1 MNRLTKPRSAMIAAA
16 LATAVTWTQPL
27 SAGQVEI
34 TVTGVTA
41 PTGFIMIGVAD
52 AAGANEFPYPK
63 TWAANVR
70 LPARQGEVIKTLTMP
85 PGRYA
90 VAVYHDRDNSGKLE
104 TGAFGI
110 PKEPVGFSNN
120 PTFLFGPP
128 SFDAAAIQLGDTARR
143 LTIELVE

>member
-1 MNRLTKPRSAMIAAA
+1 MSRLTKPRSAMIAAA

-27 SAGQVEI
+27 SAGQVDI

-63 TWAANVR
+63 TLAANVR
-70 LPARQGEVIKTLTMP
+70 LSAQQGEVVKTLTMP
-85 PGRYA
+85 PGRFA
-90 VAVYHDRDNSGKLE
+90 VAAYHNRDNGGKLE

-110 PKEPVGFSNN
+110 PKEPVGFSNH
-120 PTFLFGPP
+120 PTLLFGLQ
-128 SFDAAAIQLGDTARR
+128 SF
-143 LTIELVE
+143 

>member
-1 MNRLTKPRSAMIAAA
+1 M
-16 LATAVTWTQPL
+16 
-27 SAGQVEI
+27 SAGQVDI

-70 LPARQGEVIKTLTMP
+70 LPAQQGKIAKTLTMP
-85 PGRYA
+85 PGRHA

-110 PKEPVGFSNN
+110 PKESVGFSDN

-128 SFDAAAIQLGDTARR
+128 SSHAAAIQLGDTAAG
-143 LTIELVE
+143 

>member
-1 MNRLTKPRSAMIAAA
+1 M
-16 LATAVTWTQPL
+16 
-27 SAGQVEI
+27 
-34 TVTGVTA
+34 
-41 PTGFIMIGVAD
+41 
-52 AAGANEFPYPK
+52 
-63 TWAANVR
+63 
-70 LPARQGEVIKTLTMP
+70 PARQGEGVKTLTIP

-110 PKEPVGFSNN
+110 PKESVRFSNN

-143 LTIELVE
+143 LTIKLVE